1 MKFFESATLHYLT
14 LVRLPEE
21 SHAVIDTQKPPFAL
35 MGFTLTNLFTRYENY
50 LSMLILNMDVKGS
63 QSS

>member
-35 MGFTLTNLFTRYENY
+35 MGFTLMNLFTRYEN
-50 LSMLILNMDVKGS
+50 IP
-63 QSS
+63 